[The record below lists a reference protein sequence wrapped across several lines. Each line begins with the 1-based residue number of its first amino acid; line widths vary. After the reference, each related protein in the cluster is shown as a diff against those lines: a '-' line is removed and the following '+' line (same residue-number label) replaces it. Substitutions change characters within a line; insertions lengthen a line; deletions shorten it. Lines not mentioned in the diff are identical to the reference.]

1 MSHLTSV
8 PSGPEPEGT
17 DLATELLRRCAR
29 DDDVAFAQLYDL
41 TAPRVFGLVRRVVRD
56 PGQAEEVTQEVYL
69 ELWRHASRFDAG
81 RSSALAWV
89 FTIAHRRAVDRV
101 RSAEAAGKRDVV
113 YGHRH
118 REVAHDATSEVVQD
132 RWEARRVRAALETLT
147 PIQRKAVDLAFFGG
161 YTHSEIAVMLDIP
174 LGTAKTRVRDGL
186 IRLRDALGA
195 EGS

>member
-1 MSHLTSV
+1 MSHLTPV

-29 DDDVAFAQLYDL
+29 DDERAFAQLYDL

-56 PGQAEEVTQEVYL
+56 PAQAEEVTQEVYL
-69 ELWRHASRFDAG
+69 DLWRHASRFDSR

-101 RSAEAAGKRDVV
+101 RAAEAAGQRDVV
-113 YGHRH
+113 YGYRQ
-118 REVAHDATSEVVQD
+118 REVDHDTTSEAAQE
-132 RWEARRVRAALETLT
+132 RWEARRVRTALETLT
-147 PIQRKAVDLAFFGG
+147 PTQRKAVDLAYFGG
-161 YTHSEIAVMLDIP
+161 YTHSEIAAMLDIP
-174 LGTAKTRVRDGL
+174 LGTAKTRIRDGL
-186 IRLRDALGA
+186 IRLRDALGV